1 MSEKIIFSPIEK
13 EFNRRWNSLT
23 RIKNQGVDGFKSVD
37 LKLTSSLEDRIIYL
51 LSFKSDSFI
60 HHFSQ
65 LRKRNLTRFQIAH
78 ELNKSL
84 ISGTFGKFTDFEI
97 LNHGINLILTLL
109 TNGKFSPRQSPFK
122 VSIEGERKHIKVLFY
137 SKYILEISSKTVS
150 EIIILIEILIQNIFL
165 SSDNRYNATRED
177 IQDILDDCCIFQ
189 PSIIWKNEEESI
201 RRFLGLISFEI
212 DSDTFGS
219 LHSNLT
225 EFQAYPSKTG
235 LRSGL
240 YYILHS
246 LFSEKAYFL
255 QLVKSILLTKWYF
268 IFEPKTQ
275 QSKLQRVKNS
285 FLVENLVI
293 SPTYSPLND
302 EKSQGGFEIYFGK
315 VQNTGNDIVG
325 VNPYLFKIFSSLYP
339 GSQIK
344 LEGYSSTLS
353 IAPVDNLPSPLV
365 ILDTKELVR
374 YESNVEEDSIVKIH
388 SLGGLLI
395 DQSIISNFN
404 QDLKI
409 INDWEKWLNQLT
421 RKQFHEIITMLNT
434 LKFQTNKFTALNLK
448 RTPNANSTAIM
459 EHLINN
465 NLPLPYV
472 LLPKW
477 KTLSIKQLKLIIES
491 IINNEDSKIDVF
503 KLIFNDQLVDLLYEG
518 HIPFNIEE
526 NEIIV
531 REYNQIFNILKKGTH
546 SFQNLIIDIKNE
558 NKVLK
563 FYKFLKENLNII
575 VSYRNPFL
583 GAILTRTWSSSLI
596 QDFPKKFGVVSQTQL
611 KNELNSGSALNT
623 DNFYLNEQSK
633 GEMIKKS
640 FLRKKYNISL
650 ANGPIFN
657 FQLPNARLSHF
668 RPIDIGTSL
677 KNIKELGYRVDING
691 IPLKSDDQVL
701 SIFVNDILV
710 PKSISKT
717 LKQIYNFL
725 DEELQSIYDQ
735 KPFFEIQE
743 LNDLIGTFL
752 VGCNPNYSTGV
763 IGRVI
768 GWSDAK
774 FNSDCLMAHPLWH
787 GSKYSNCRND
797 EPDFLFVLEDLL
809 LNFNLGLLPSK
820 INSLLGKPIFI
831 KKHISKNDISVDLE
845 HYLDKLSKKE
855 SEISISVGK
864 NIFSPSYN
872 ILIDFYNSL
881 QSKHHL
887 LSSIKPQIQLDNEF
901 NKQMPL
907 ELTPIDFDLIEKN
920 FNLFSRFY
928 FGNLEFV
935 KKLYFDAFIFPR
947 FNAQLDL
954 WLEQSIECPKCESP
968 YPYAIFRNCPSCNQ
982 PLVLV
987 YSKEPIMKQYIL
999 IKDLMSRYPS
1009 QSLAESFYYLKNQF
1023 KLLFPT
1029 EKKMRIVD

>member
-1 MSEKIIFSPIEK
+1 MSEKLIFSPIEK
-13 EFNRRWNSLT
+13 EFNRRWNSLSQ
-23 RIKNQGVDGFKSVD
+23 IKNQGADGFKSVD

-65 LRKRNLTRFQIAH
+65 LRKRNLTRFQITH
-78 ELNKSL
+78 ELSKSL
-84 ISGTFGKFTDFEI
+84 ISGTFGKFSDFEI
-97 LNHGINLILTLL
+97 LKHGINLILTIL
-109 TNGKFSPRQSPFK
+109 TNGKFSPRQSPFE
-122 VSIEGERKHIKVLFY
+122 VSIEGERKHVKVLFY
-137 SKYILEISSKTVS
+137 SKYILEISSKTVT
-150 EIIILIEILIQNIFL
+150 EIIILLEILVQNIFL
-165 SSDNRYNATRED
+165 SSDNRYNATKED
-177 IQDILDDCCIFQ
+177 IENILDDCCTFQ
-189 PSIIWKNEEESI
+189 PTNIWKNEEESI
-201 RRFLGLISFEI
+201 RRFLGLVSFEI

-219 LHSNLT
+219 LRSNLS

-240 YYILHS
+240 YHILHS

-255 QLVKSILLTKWYF
+255 QLIKSIILTKWYF
-268 IFEPKTQ
+268 IFEPKTHH
-275 QSKLQRVKNS
+275 SKLQQVKTS

-315 VQNTGNDIVG
+315 VQNTGDDIVG
-325 VNPYLFKIFSSLYP
+325 VSPYLFKIFSSLYP

-353 IAPVDNLPSPLV
+353 IAPVDKLPSPLV
-365 ILDTKELVR
+365 ILNTKELIR
-374 YESNVEEDSIVKIH
+374 YDSNVEEDKVVKIH

-395 DQSIISNFN
+395 DQWIISNFN
-404 QDLKI
+404 PDLKI
-409 INDWEKWLNQLT
+409 VNDWEKWLSQVT
-421 RKQFHEIITMLNT
+421 RKQFHEIITMLNS
-434 LKFQTNKFTALNLK
+434 LKIQTNDFSALDMK
-448 RTPNANSTAIM
+448 KTPSTNSTAII

-477 KTLSIKQLKLIIES
+477 KTMSIKQLKLIIDS
-491 IINNEDSKIDVF
+491 IINDEHSKNDVI
-503 KLIFNDQLVDLLYEG
+503 KLIFSDQLVDLLYEG

-526 NEIIV
+526 NNIIV
-531 REYNQIFNILKKGTH
+531 REYCQFFSVLKKGTH
-546 SFQNLIIDIKNE
+546 SSPNLITDIKNE
-558 NKVLK
+558 NKIIN
-563 FYKFLKENLNII
+563 FYKFLKDKFNII

-596 QDFPKKFGVVSQTQL
+596 QDFPKKFGVVSENQL
-611 KNELNSGSALNT
+611 KNEISISSILNP

-633 GEMIKKS
+633 GEIFKKCI
-640 FLRKKYNISL
+640 LRRKYKISL

-657 FQLPNARLSHF
+657 FQLPNARLTHF
-668 RPIDIGTSL
+668 KPVDIETSL
-677 KNIKELGYRVDING
+677 KNIKELGYRVDIDG
-691 IPLKSDDQVL
+691 KPLESEDQVL
-701 SIFVNDILV
+701 SIFVNDILI
-710 PKSISKT
+710 PKSISRA

-735 KPFFEIQE
+735 NPFFEFQE
-743 LNDLIGTFL
+743 LNDLIGTYL

-774 FNSDCLMAHPLWH
+774 FNNDCLMAHPLWH

-809 LNFNLGLLPSK
+809 LNFNLSLLPSK

-831 KKHISKNDISVDLE
+831 KKNISKNDISVDLE

-855 SEISISVGK
+855 SEISISVRK
-864 NIFSPSYN
+864 NVFPPSYN
-872 ILIDFYNSL
+872 LLIDFYNSL

-887 LSSIKPQIQLDNEF
+887 LSPIESQNHLDNEF

-920 FNLFSRFY
+920 FKLFSRFY
-928 FGNLEFV
+928 FGNVEFV
-935 KKLYFDAFIFPR
+935 KKLYFNAFIFPR

-954 WLEQSIECPKCESP
+954 WLEQSIECPKCGSP
-968 YPYAIFRNCPSCNQ
+968 YPYAIFRNCPNCNQ
-982 PLVLV
+982 PLELV
-987 YSKEPIMKQYIL
+987 YDKEPIMKQYIL
-999 IKDLMSRYPS
+999 IKDLMNRFPS
-1009 QSLAESFYYLKNQF
+1009 ESLTESFYYLKNQF

-1029 EKKMRIVD
+1029 EKKMRILD

>member
-13 EFNRRWNSLT
+13 EFNRRWNSFT
-23 RIKNQGVDGFKSVD
+23 QIKNQGKDGFKSVD

-60 HHFSQ
+60 YHFSQ
-65 LRKRNLTRFQIAH
+65 LKKRNLTRFQIAH

-109 TNGKFSPRQSPFK
+109 TNGKFSPRQSPFE

-137 SKYILEISSKTVS
+137 SKYILEISSKTVT
-150 EIIILIEILIQNIFL
+150 EIIILIEILIQNIFS
-165 SSDNRYNATRED
+165 SSDNRYNATRGD
-177 IQDILDDCCIFQ
+177 IQNILDDCWIFQ
-189 PSIIWKNEEESI
+189 PSTIWNNEEESI
-201 RRFLGLISFEI
+201 RRFLGLISFQI

-246 LFSEKAYFL
+246 LFSEKTYFL

-275 QSKLQRVKNS
+275 HNKLQQVKNS
-285 FLVENLVI
+285 FLEENLVI

-302 EKSQGGFEIYFGK
+302 ELSQGGFEIYFGK
-315 VQNTGNDIVG
+315 VQNTGYDIVG
-325 VNPYLFKIFSSLYP
+325 VSPYLFKIFPSLYP

-344 LEGYSSTLS
+344 LEGYSSTFS

-365 ILDTKELVR
+365 ILNTKELIR
-374 YESNVEEDSIVKIH
+374 YDSNVEEDCIVKIH
-388 SLGGLLI
+388 SLGGLLV
-395 DQSIISNFN
+395 DHSIINNFN
-404 QDLKI
+404 QELKM

-421 RKQFHEIITMLNT
+421 RKQFHEIITILNT
-434 LKFQTNKFTALNLK
+434 LKFQTNEFSALNLK
-448 RTPNANSTAIM
+448 RSPNTNSTVIM

-477 KTLSIKQLKLIIES
+477 KTMSIKQLKLIIDS
-491 IINNEDSKIDVF
+491 IVDNKDSKIDEF
-503 KLIFNDQLVDLLYEG
+503 KLIFDDKLIDLLYEG

-526 NEIIV
+526 NRIILQ
-531 REYNQIFNILKKGTH
+531 EYNLIFKILKKDTH
-546 SFQNLIIDIKNE
+546 SFQNLINDAKNE
-558 NKVLK
+558 NKIFN

-596 QDFPKKFGVVSQTQL
+596 QDFPKKFGVISQTQL
-611 KNELNSGSALNT
+611 KNKIDSSSALNT
-623 DNFYLNEQSK
+623 DDYYLNEQTK
-633 GEMIKKS
+633 GEIIKKS

-650 ANGPIFN
+650 ANGPVFN
-657 FQLPNARLSHF
+657 FQLPNAGLSHF
-668 RPIDIGTSL
+668 KPVDIGTSL
-677 KNIKELGYRVDING
+677 KNLKELGYRVDING
-691 IPLKSDDQVL
+691 KPLKNEGQVL

-710 PKSISKT
+710 PKSIFKT

-725 DEELQSIYDQ
+725 DEELQSIFDQ

-743 LNDLIGTFL
+743 LDDLTGTFL

-774 FNSDCLMAHPLWH
+774 FNSDCTMAHPLWH

-809 LNFNLGLLPSK
+809 LNFNLALMPSK

-831 KKHISKNDISVDLE
+831 KKHASKNDISVDLE
-845 HYLDKLSKKE
+845 HYLDKISKKE
-855 SEISISVGK
+855 SKISISVGK
-864 NIFSPSYN
+864 DILPSSYFV
-872 ILIDFYNSL
+872 LIDFYNSL

-887 LSSIKPQIQLDNEF
+887 LSSLKPQIQLDNEF

-907 ELTPIDFDLIEKN
+907 ELSPIDFDLIEKN

-928 FGNLEFV
+928 FGNVEFI
-935 KKLYFDAFIFPR
+935 KKLYFDGFIFPR

-954 WLEQSIECPKCESP
+954 WLEQSIECPKCGSP
-968 YPYAIFRNCPSCNQ
+968 YPYAVFKNCPSCNQ
-982 PLVLV
+982 PLALV
-987 YSKEPIMKQYIL
+987 YTKEPIMKQYLL
-999 IKDLMSRYPS
+999 IKDLMNRYPS
-1009 QSLAESFYYLKNQF
+1009 QSLGESFYYLKNQF
-1023 KLLFPT
+1023 KLLFPS
-1029 EKKMRIVD
+1029 EKKMSILD